1 MNNNFIQTRS
11 KLEVTGIEYYNNYM
25 KTSLGKLEKVE
36 LRDVWESE
44 SSDFTPWLAKDE
56 NIKVLGKEIGL
67 DLDVEEVEKNVG
79 KFRADILCKDVN
91 TDNWVLIENQLE
103 KTNHGHLG
111 QLLTYATGLDAVTIV
126 WIAANF
132 NEEHKAT
139 LEWLN
144 KITDEN
150 YNFFGLE
157 IELYKI
163 GDSKIAPNFK
173 MICQPDNWSQSISRE
188 AKRIEQGDVSEIK
201 LLQYKFWTELGKKL
215 EITDAPLK
223 LQKVYPQHWTNIA
236 VGKTGVHLGATF
248 NTQEERVSAQL
259 YIIKNK
265 NWFKELESQKDEIE
279 KELGEQLTWQFLPER
294 AASRIALYRPNS
306 IIDNEENWQEMI
318 TWLVEKLEK
327 LRTVFSPRL
336 KNLKLDDEQN

>member
-1 MNNNFIQTRS
+1 
-11 KLEVTGIEYYNNYM
+11 M
-25 KTSLGKLEKVE
+25 KKALGTLEKVD
-36 LRDVWESE
+36 LREVWESE
-44 SSDFTPWLAKDE
+44 NEDFTPWLAREE
-56 NIKVLGKEIGL
+56 NINKLGQKIGL
-67 DLDVEEVEKNVG
+67 DLEVEAQEKRVG
-79 KFRADILCKDVN
+79 KFRADILCKDIN

-126 WIAANF
+126 WVAATF

-139 LEWLN
+139 LDWLN

-163 GDSKIAPNFK
+163 EDSKIAPKFNLV
-173 MICQPDNWSQSISRE
+173 CQPDNWSQSISRE
-188 AKRIEQGDVSEIK
+188 AKRIEQGEVSETK
-201 LLQYKFWTELGKKL
+201 LKQYKFWTELGKEL
-215 EITDAPLK
+215 QAADTPLK

-248 NTQEERVSAQL
+248 NTQQERVSAQL

-265 NWFKELESQKDEIE
+265 NWFKELESQKDIIE
-279 KELGEQLTWQFLPER
+279 KELGEKLSWQLLPEK
-294 AASRIALYRPNS
+294 AASRIALYRSNS
-306 IIDNEENWQEMI
+306 DIENTDDWKEMLK
-318 TWLVEKLEK
+318 WLVLKLEK
-327 LRTVFSPRL
+327 LRIVFSPRL
-336 KNLKLDDEQN
+336 KNLRLDSEEVN

>member
-1 MNNNFIQTRS
+1 
-11 KLEVTGIEYYNNYM
+11 M
-25 KTSLGKLEKVE
+25 KKALGTLEKVD
-36 LRDVWESE
+36 LREVWESE
-44 SSDFTPWLAKDE
+44 NEDFTPWLAREE
-56 NIKVLGKEIGL
+56 NINKLGQKIGL
-67 DLDVEEVEKNVG
+67 DLEVEAQEKRVG
-79 KFRADILCKDVN
+79 KFRADILCKDIN

-126 WIAANF
+126 WVAATF

-139 LEWLN
+139 LDWLN

-163 GDSKIAPNFK
+163 EDSKIAPKFNLV
-173 MICQPDNWSQSISRE
+173 CQPDNWSQSISRE
-188 AKRIEQGDVSEIK
+188 AKRIEQGEVSETK
-201 LLQYKFWTELGKKL
+201 LKQYKFWTELGKEL
-215 EITDAPLK
+215 QAADTPLK

-248 NTQEERVSAQL
+248 NTQQERVSAQL

-265 NWFKELESQKDEIE
+265 NWFKELESQKDIIE
-279 KELGEQLTWQFLPER
+279 KELGEKLSWQLLPEK
-294 AASRIALYRPNS
+294 AASRIALYRSNS
-306 IIDNEENWQEMI
+306 DIENTDDWKEMLK
-318 TWLVEKLEK
+318 WLVLKLEK
-327 LRTVFSPRL
+327 LRIVFSPRL
-336 KNLKLDDEQN
+336 KNLRLYSEEVN

>member
-1 MNNNFIQTRS
+1 
-11 KLEVTGIEYYNNYM
+11 M
-25 KTSLGKLEKVE
+25 KKALGTLEKVD
-36 LRDVWESE
+36 LREVWESE
-44 SSDFTPWLAKDE
+44 NEDFTPWLAREE
-56 NIKVLGKEIGL
+56 NINKLGQKIGL
-67 DLDVEEVEKNVG
+67 DLEVEAQEKRVG
-79 KFRADILCKDVN
+79 KFRADILCKDIN

-126 WIAANF
+126 WVAATF

-139 LEWLN
+139 LDWLN

-163 GDSKIAPNFK
+163 EDSKIAPKFNLV
-173 MICQPDNWSQSISRE
+173 CQPDNWSQSISRE
-188 AKRIEQGDVSEIK
+188 AKRIEQGEVSETK
-201 LLQYKFWTELGKKL
+201 LKQYKFWTELGKEL
-215 EITDAPLK
+215 QAADTPLK

-248 NTQEERVSAQL
+248 NTQQERVSAQL

-265 NWFKELESQKDEIE
+265 NWFKELESQKDIIE
-279 KELGEQLTWQFLPER
+279 KELGEKLSWQLLPEK
-294 AASRIALYRPNS
+294 AASRIALYRSNS
-306 IIDNEENWQEMI
+306 DIENTDDWKEMLK
-318 TWLVEKLEK
+318 WLVLKLEK
-327 LRTVFSPRL
+327 LRIVFSQRL
-336 KNLKLDDEQN
+336 KNLRLDSEEGN

>member
-1 MNNNFIQTRS
+1 
-11 KLEVTGIEYYNNYM
+11 M
-25 KTSLGKLEKVE
+25 KKALGTLEKVD
-36 LRDVWESE
+36 LREVWESE
-44 SSDFTPWLAKDE
+44 NEDFTPWLAREE
-56 NIKVLGKEIGL
+56 NINKLGQKIGL
-67 DLDVEEVEKNVG
+67 DLEVEAQEKRVG
-79 KFRADILCKDVN
+79 KFRADILCKDIN

-126 WIAANF
+126 WVAATF

-139 LEWLN
+139 LDWLN

-163 GDSKIAPNFK
+163 EDSKIAPKFNLV
-173 MICQPDNWSQSISRE
+173 CQPDNWSQSISRE
-188 AKRIEQGDVSEIK
+188 AKRIEQGEVSETK
-201 LLQYKFWTELGKKL
+201 LKQYKFWTELGKEL
-215 EITDAPLK
+215 QAADTPLK

-248 NTQEERVSAQL
+248 NTQQEKVSAQL

-265 NWFKELESQKDEIE
+265 NWFKELESQKDIIE
-279 KELGEQLTWQFLPER
+279 KELGEKLSWQLLPEK
-294 AASRIALYRPNS
+294 AASRIALYRSNS
-306 IIDNEENWQEMI
+306 DIENTDDWKEMLK
-318 TWLVEKLEK
+318 WLVLKLEK
-327 LRTVFSPRL
+327 LRIVFSPRL
-336 KNLKLDDEQN
+336 KNLRLDSEEGN

>member
-1 MNNNFIQTRS
+1 
-11 KLEVTGIEYYNNYM
+11 M
-25 KTSLGKLEKVE
+25 KKALGTLEKVD
-36 LRDVWESE
+36 LREVWESE
-44 SSDFTPWLAKDE
+44 NEDFTPWLAREE
-56 NIKVLGKEIGL
+56 NINKLGQKIGL
-67 DLDVEEVEKNVG
+67 DLEIEAQEKRVG
-79 KFRADILCKDVN
+79 KFRADILCKDIN

-126 WIAANF
+126 WVAATF

-139 LEWLN
+139 LDWLN

-163 GDSKIAPNFK
+163 EDSKIAPKFNLV
-173 MICQPDNWSQSISRE
+173 CQPDNWSQSISRE
-188 AKRIEQGDVSEIK
+188 AKRIEQGEVSETK
-201 LLQYKFWTELGKKL
+201 LKQYKFWTELGKEL
-215 EITDAPLK
+215 QAADTPLK

-248 NTQEERVSAQL
+248 NTQQERVSAQL

-265 NWFKELESQKDEIE
+265 NWFKELESQKDIIE
-279 KELGEQLTWQFLPER
+279 KELGEKLSWQLLPEK
-294 AASRIALYRPNS
+294 AASRIALYRSNS
-306 IIDNEENWQEMI
+306 DIENTDDWKEMLK
-318 TWLVEKLEK
+318 WLVLKLEK
-327 LRTVFSPRL
+327 LRIVFSPRL
-336 KNLKLDDEQN
+336 KNLRLDSEEVN

>member
-1 MNNNFIQTRS
+1 
-11 KLEVTGIEYYNNYM
+11 M
-25 KTSLGKLEKVE
+25 KKALGTLEKVD
-36 LRDVWESE
+36 LREVWESE
-44 SSDFTPWLAKDE
+44 NEDFTPWLAREE
-56 NIKVLGKEIGL
+56 NINKLGQKIGL
-67 DLDVEEVEKNVG
+67 DLEVEAQEKRVG
-79 KFRADILCKDVN
+79 KFRADILCKDIN

-126 WIAANF
+126 WVAATF

-139 LEWLN
+139 LDWLN

-163 GDSKIAPNFK
+163 EDSKIAPKFNLV
-173 MICQPDNWSQSISRE
+173 CQPDNWSQSISRE
-188 AKRIEQGDVSEIK
+188 AKRIEQGEVSETK
-201 LLQYKFWTELGKKL
+201 LKQYKFWTELGKEL
-215 EITDAPLK
+215 QSADTPLK

-248 NTQEERVSAQL
+248 NTQQERVSAQL

-265 NWFKELESQKDEIE
+265 NWFKELESQKDIIE
-279 KELGEQLTWQFLPER
+279 KELGEKLSWQLLPEK
-294 AASRIALYRPNS
+294 AASRIALYRSNS
-306 IIDNEENWQEMI
+306 DIENTDDWKEMLK
-318 TWLVEKLEK
+318 WLVLKLEK
-327 LRTVFSPRL
+327 LRIVFSPRL
-336 KNLKLDDEQN
+336 KNLRLDSEEGN

>member
-1 MNNNFIQTRS
+1 
-11 KLEVTGIEYYNNYM
+11 M
-25 KTSLGKLEKVE
+25 KKTLGTLEKVD
-36 LRDVWESE
+36 LREVWESE
-44 SSDFTPWLAKDE
+44 NEDFTPWLAREE
-56 NIKVLGKEIGL
+56 NINKLGQKIGL
-67 DLDVEEVEKNVG
+67 DLEVEAQEKRVG
-79 KFRADILCKDVN
+79 KFRADILCKDIN

-126 WIAANF
+126 WVAATF

-139 LEWLN
+139 LDWLN

-163 GDSKIAPNFK
+163 EDSKIAPKFNLV
-173 MICQPDNWSQSISRE
+173 CQPDNWSQSISRE
-188 AKRIEQGDVSEIK
+188 AKRIEQGEVSETK
-201 LLQYKFWTELGKKL
+201 LKQYKFWTELGKEL
-215 EITDAPLK
+215 QAADTPLK

-248 NTQEERVSAQL
+248 NTQQERVSAQL

-265 NWFKELESQKDEIE
+265 NWFKELESQKDIIE
-279 KELGEQLTWQFLPER
+279 KELGEKLSWQLLPEK
-294 AASRIALYRPNS
+294 AASRIALYRSNS
-306 IIDNEENWQEMI
+306 DIENTDDWKDMLK
-318 TWLVEKLEK
+318 WLVLKLEK
-327 LRTVFSPRL
+327 LRIVFSPRL
-336 KNLKLDDEQN
+336 KNLRLDSEEGN

>member
-1 MNNNFIQTRS
+1 MK
-11 KLEVTGIEYYNNYM
+11 KL
-25 KTSLGKLEKVE
+25 LGTLEKVD
-36 LRDVWESE
+36 LREVWESE
-44 SSDFTPWLAKDE
+44 NEDFTPWLAREE
-56 NIKVLGKEIGL
+56 NINKLGQKIGL
-67 DLDVEEVEKNVG
+67 DLEVEAQEKRVG
-79 KFRADILCKDVN
+79 KFRADILCKDIN

-126 WIAANF
+126 WVAATF

-139 LEWLN
+139 LDWLN

-163 GDSKIAPNFK
+163 EDSKIAPKFNLV
-173 MICQPDNWSQSISRE
+173 CQPDNWSQSISRE
-188 AKRIEQGDVSEIK
+188 AKRIEQGEVSETK
-201 LLQYKFWTELGKKL
+201 LKQYKFWTELGKEL
-215 EITDAPLK
+215 QAADTPLK

-248 NTQEERVSAQL
+248 NTQQERVSAQL

-265 NWFKELESQKDEIE
+265 NWFKELESQKDIIE
-279 KELGEQLTWQFLPER
+279 KELGEKLSWQLLPEK
-294 AASRIALYRPNS
+294 AASRIALYRSNS
-306 IIDNEENWQEMI
+306 DIENTDDWKEMLK
-318 TWLVEKLEK
+318 WLVLKLEK
-327 LRTVFSPRL
+327 LRIVFSPRL
-336 KNLKLDDEQN
+336 KNLRLDSEEGN

>member
-1 MNNNFIQTRS
+1 
-11 KLEVTGIEYYNNYM
+11 M
-25 KTSLGKLEKVE
+25 KKALGTLEKVD
-36 LRDVWESE
+36 LREVWESE
-44 SSDFTPWLAKDE
+44 NEDFTPWLAREE
-56 NIKVLGKEIGL
+56 NINKLGQKIGL
-67 DLDVEEVEKNVG
+67 DLEVEAQEKRVG
-79 KFRADILCKDVN
+79 KFRADILCKDIN

-126 WIAANF
+126 WVAATF

-139 LEWLN
+139 LDWLN

-163 GDSKIAPNFK
+163 EDSKIAPKFNLV
-173 MICQPDNWSQSISRE
+173 CQPDNWSQSISRE
-188 AKRIEQGDVSEIK
+188 AKRIEQGEVSETK
-201 LLQYKFWTELGKKL
+201 LKQYKFWTELGKEL
-215 EITDAPLK
+215 QTADTPLK

-248 NTQEERVSAQL
+248 NTQQERVSAQL

-265 NWFKELESQKDEIE
+265 NWFKELESQKDIIE
-279 KELGEQLTWQFLPER
+279 KELGEKLSWQLLPEK
-294 AASRIALYRPNS
+294 AASRIALYRSNS
-306 IIDNEENWQEMI
+306 DIENTDDWKEMLK
-318 TWLVEKLEK
+318 WLVLKLEK
-327 LRTVFSPRL
+327 LRIVFSPRL
-336 KNLKLDDEQN
+336 KNLRLDSEEGN

>member
-1 MNNNFIQTRS
+1 
-11 KLEVTGIEYYNNYM
+11 M
-25 KTSLGKLEKVE
+25 KKALGTLEKVD
-36 LRDVWESE
+36 LREVWESE
-44 SSDFTPWLAKDE
+44 NEDFTPWLAREE
-56 NIKVLGKEIGL
+56 NINKLGQKIGL
-67 DLDVEEVEKNVG
+67 DLEVEAQEKRVG
-79 KFRADILCKDVN
+79 KFRADILCKDIN

-126 WIAANF
+126 WVAATF

-139 LEWLN
+139 LDWLN

-163 GDSKIAPNFK
+163 EDSKIAPKFNLV
-173 MICQPDNWSQSISRE
+173 CQPDNWSQSISRE
-188 AKRIEQGDVSEIK
+188 AKRIEQGEVSETK
-201 LLQYKFWTELGKKL
+201 LKQYKFWTELGKEL
-215 EITDAPLK
+215 QAADTPLK

-248 NTQEERVSAQL
+248 NTQQERVSAQL

-265 NWFKELESQKDEIE
+265 NWFKELESQKDIIE
-279 KELGEQLTWQFLPER
+279 KELGEKLSWQLLPEK

-306 IIDNEENWQEMI
+306 DIENNDDWKEMLK
-318 TWLVEKLEK
+318 WLVEKLEK
-327 LRTVFSPRL
+327 LRSVFSPRL
-336 KNLKLDDEQN
+336 KNLRLESEEGN

>member
-1 MNNNFIQTRS
+1 
-11 KLEVTGIEYYNNYM
+11 M
-25 KTSLGKLEKVE
+25 KKALGTLEKVD
-36 LRDVWESE
+36 LREVWESE
-44 SSDFTPWLAKDE
+44 NEDFTPWLAREE
-56 NIKVLGKEIGL
+56 NINKLGQKIGL
-67 DLDVEEVEKNVG
+67 DLEVEAQEKRVG
-79 KFRADILCKDVN
+79 KFRADILCKDIN

-126 WIAANF
+126 WVAATF

-139 LEWLN
+139 LDWLN

-163 GDSKIAPNFK
+163 EDSKIAPKFNLV
-173 MICQPDNWSQSISRE
+173 CQPDNWSQSISRE
-188 AKRIEQGDVSEIK
+188 AKRIEQGEVSETK
-201 LLQYKFWTELGKKL
+201 LKQYKFWTELGKEL
-215 EITDAPLK
+215 QAADTPLK

-248 NTQEERVSAQL
+248 NTQQERVSAQL

-265 NWFKELESQKDEIE
+265 NWFKELESQKDIIE
-279 KELGEQLTWQFLPER
+279 KELGEKLSWQLLPEK
-294 AASRIALYRPNS
+294 AASRIALYRSNS
-306 IIDNEENWQEMI
+306 DIENTDDWKEMLK
-318 TWLVEKLEK
+318 WLVLKLEK
-327 LRTVFSPRL
+327 LRIVFSPRL
-336 KNLKLDDEQN
+336 KNLRLDSEEAT

>member
-1 MNNNFIQTRS
+1 
-11 KLEVTGIEYYNNYM
+11 M
-25 KTSLGKLEKVE
+25 KKDLGTLEKVD
-36 LRDVWESE
+36 LREVWESE
-44 SSDFTPWLAKDE
+44 NEDFTPWLAREE
-56 NIKVLGKEIGL
+56 NINKLGQKIGL
-67 DLDVEEVEKNVG
+67 DLEVEAQEKRVG
-79 KFRADILCKDVN
+79 KFRADILCKDIN

-126 WIAANF
+126 WVAATF

-139 LEWLN
+139 LDWLN

-163 GDSKIAPNFK
+163 EDSKIAPKFNLV
-173 MICQPDNWSQSISRE
+173 CQPDNWSQSISRE
-188 AKRIEQGDVSEIK
+188 AKRIEQGEVSETK
-201 LLQYKFWTELGKKL
+201 LKQYKFWTELGKEL
-215 EITDAPLK
+215 QAADTPLK

-248 NTQEERVSAQL
+248 NTQQERVSAQL

-265 NWFKELESQKDEIE
+265 NWFKELESQKDIIE
-279 KELGEQLTWQFLPER
+279 KELGEKLSWQLLPEK
-294 AASRIALYRPNS
+294 AASRIALYRSNS
-306 IIDNEENWQEMI
+306 DIENTDDWKEMLK
-318 TWLVEKLEK
+318 WLVLKLEK
-327 LRTVFSPRL
+327 LRIVFSPRL
-336 KNLKLDDEQN
+336 KNLRLDSEEVN

>member
-1 MNNNFIQTRS
+1 
-11 KLEVTGIEYYNNYM
+11 M
-25 KTSLGKLEKVE
+25 KKDLGTLEKVD
-36 LRDVWESE
+36 LREVWESE
-44 SSDFTPWLAKDE
+44 NEDFTPWLAREE
-56 NIKVLGKEIGL
+56 NINKLGQKIGL
-67 DLDVEEVEKNVG
+67 DLEVEAQEKRVG
-79 KFRADILCKDVN
+79 KFRADILCKDIN

-126 WIAANF
+126 WVAATF

-139 LEWLN
+139 LDWLN

-163 GDSKIAPNFK
+163 EDSKIAPKFNLV
-173 MICQPDNWSQSISRE
+173 CQPDNWSQSISRE
-188 AKRIEQGDVSEIK
+188 AKRIEQGEVSETK
-201 LLQYKFWTELGKKL
+201 LKQYKFWTELGKEL
-215 EITDAPLK
+215 QAADTPLK

-248 NTQEERVSAQL
+248 NTQQERVSAQL

-265 NWFKELESQKDEIE
+265 NWFKELESQKDIIE
-279 KELGEQLTWQFLPER
+279 KELGEKLSWQLLPEKT
-294 AASRIALYRPNS
+294 ASRIALYRSNS
-306 IIDNEENWQEMI
+306 DIENTDDWKEMLK
-318 TWLVEKLEK
+318 WLVLKLEK
-327 LRTVFSPRL
+327 LRIVFSPRL
-336 KNLKLDDEQN
+336 KNLRLDSEEGN

>member
-1 MNNNFIQTRS
+1 
-11 KLEVTGIEYYNNYM
+11 M
-25 KTSLGKLEKVE
+25 KKDLGTLEKVD
-36 LRDVWESE
+36 LREVWESE
-44 SSDFTPWLAKDE
+44 NEDFTPWLAREE
-56 NIKVLGKEIGL
+56 NINKLGQKIGL
-67 DLDVEEVEKNVG
+67 DLEVEAQEKRVG
-79 KFRADILCKDVN
+79 KFRADILCKDIN

-126 WIAANF
+126 WVAATF

-139 LEWLN
+139 LDWLN

-163 GDSKIAPNFK
+163 EDSKIAPKFNLV
-173 MICQPDNWSQSISRE
+173 CQPDNWSQSISRE
-188 AKRIEQGDVSEIK
+188 AKRIEQGEVSETK
-201 LLQYKFWTELGKKL
+201 LKQYKFWTELGKEL
-215 EITDAPLK
+215 QAADTPLK

-248 NTQEERVSAQL
+248 NTQQERVSAQL

-265 NWFKELESQKDEIE
+265 NWFKELESQKDIIE
-279 KELGEQLTWQFLPER
+279 KELGEKLSWQLLPEK
-294 AASRIALYRPNS
+294 AASRIALYRSNS
-306 IIDNEENWQEMI
+306 DIENTDDWKEMLK
-318 TWLVEKLEK
+318 WLVLKLEK
-327 LRTVFSPRL
+327 LRIVFSPRL
-336 KNLKLDDEQN
+336 KNLRLDSEEGS

>member
-1 MNNNFIQTRS
+1 
-11 KLEVTGIEYYNNYM
+11 M
-25 KTSLGKLEKVE
+25 KKDLGTLEKVD
-36 LRDVWESE
+36 LREVWESE
-44 SSDFTPWLAKDE
+44 NEDFTPWLAREE
-56 NIKVLGKEIGL
+56 NINKLGQKIGL
-67 DLDVEEVEKNVG
+67 DLEVEAQEKRVG
-79 KFRADILCKDVN
+79 KFRADIICKDIN

-126 WIAANF
+126 WVAATF

-139 LEWLN
+139 LDWLN

-163 GDSKIAPNFK
+163 EDSKIAPKFNLV
-173 MICQPDNWSQSISRE
+173 CQPDNWSQSISRE
-188 AKRIEQGDVSEIK
+188 AKRIEQGEVSETK
-201 LLQYKFWTELGKKL
+201 LKQYKFWTELGKEL
-215 EITDAPLK
+215 QAADTPLK

-248 NTQEERVSAQL
+248 NTQQERVSAQL

-265 NWFKELESQKDEIE
+265 NWFKELESQKDIIE
-279 KELGEQLTWQFLPER
+279 KELGEKLSWQLLPEK
-294 AASRIALYRPNS
+294 AASRIALYRSNS
-306 IIDNEENWQEMI
+306 DIENTDDWKEMLK
-318 TWLVEKLEK
+318 WLVLKLEK
-327 LRTVFSPRL
+327 LRIVFSPRL
-336 KNLKLDDEQN
+336 KNLRLDSEEVN

>member
-1 MNNNFIQTRS
+1 
-11 KLEVTGIEYYNNYM
+11 M
-25 KTSLGKLEKVE
+25 KKTLGTLEKVE
-36 LRDVWESE
+36 LREVWERE
-44 SSDFTPWLAKDE
+44 NSDFTPWLAGEE
-56 NIKVLGKEIGL
+56 NINILGQKIGL
-67 DLDVEEVEKNVG
+67 DLEVEAQEKSVG
-79 KFRADILCKDVN
+79 KFKADILCKDIN

-126 WIAANF
+126 WIAASF

-163 GDSKIAPNFK
+163 EDSKIAPNFK
-173 MICQPDNWSQSISRE
+173 IVCQPDNWSQSISRE
-188 AKRIEQGDVSEIK
+188 AKRIEQGEVSETK
-201 LLQYKFWTELGKKL
+201 LKQYKFWTELGKEL
-215 EITDAPLK
+215 QTAETPLK
-223 LQKVYPQHWTNIA
+223 LQKARPQHWTNLA
-236 VGKTGVHLGATF
+236 VGKTGVRLAATF

-259 YIIKNK
+259 YIVRDKSMFKALEND
-265 NWFKELESQKDEIE
+265 KELIE
-279 KELGEQLTWQFLPER
+279 KELGEKLSWQLLPEK

-306 IIDNEENWQEMI
+306 DIENNDDWKEMLR
-318 TWLVEKLEK
+318 WLVEKLEK
-327 LRTVFSPRL
+327 LRSVFSPRL
-336 KNLKLDDEQN
+336 KNLRLESEEGN

>member
-1 MNNNFIQTRS
+1 
-11 KLEVTGIEYYNNYM
+11 M
-25 KTSLGKLEKVE
+25 KKTLGTLEKVE

-44 SSDFTPWLAKDE
+44 NTDFTTWLAREE
-56 NIKVLGKEIGL
+56 NINILGQKIGL
-67 DLDVEEVEKNVG
+67 DLEVEAQEKSVG
-79 KFRADILCKDVN
+79 KFKADILCKDIN

-126 WIAANF
+126 WIAASF

-163 GDSKIAPNFK
+163 EDSKIAPNFK
-173 MICQPDNWSQSISRE
+173 IVCQPDNWSQSISRE
-188 AKRIEQGDVSEIK
+188 AKRIEQGEVSETK
-201 LLQYKFWTELGKKL
+201 LKQYKFWTELGKEL
-215 EITDAPLK
+215 QTAETPLK
-223 LQKVYPQHWTNIA
+223 LQKARPQHWTNLA
-236 VGKTGVHLGATF
+236 VGKTGVRLAATF

-259 YIIKNK
+259 YIVRDKSMFKALEND
-265 NWFKELESQKDEIE
+265 KELIE
-279 KELGEQLTWQFLPER
+279 KELGEKLSWQLLPEK
-294 AASRIALYRPNS
+294 AASRIALYRANS
-306 IIDNEENWQEMI
+306 DIENNDDWKEMLR
-318 TWLVEKLEK
+318 WLVEKLEK
-327 LRTVFSPRL
+327 LRSVFSPRL
-336 KNLKLDDEQN
+336 KNLRLESEEGN

>member
-1 MNNNFIQTRS
+1 
-11 KLEVTGIEYYNNYM
+11 M
-25 KTSLGKLEKVE
+25 KKTLGTLEKVE
-36 LRDVWESE
+36 LREVWERE
-44 SSDFTPWLAKDE
+44 NSDFTPWLAGEE
-56 NIKVLGKEIGL
+56 NINILGQKIGL
-67 DLDVEEVEKNVG
+67 DLEVEAQEKSVG
-79 KFRADILCKDVN
+79 KFKADILCKDIN

-126 WIAANF
+126 WIAASF

-163 GDSKIAPNFK
+163 EDSKIAPNFK
-173 MICQPDNWSQSISRE
+173 IVCQPDNWSQSISRE
-188 AKRIEQGDVSEIK
+188 AKRIEQGEVSETK
-201 LLQYKFWTELGKKL
+201 LKQYKFWTELGKEL
-215 EITDAPLK
+215 QTAETPLK
-223 LQKVYPQHWTNIA
+223 LQKARPQHWTNLA
-236 VGKTGVHLGATF
+236 VGKTGVRLAATF

-259 YIIKNK
+259 YIVRDKSMFKALEND
-265 NWFKELESQKDEIE
+265 KELIE
-279 KELGEQLTWQFLPER
+279 KELGEKLSWQLLPEK

-306 IIDNEENWQEMI
+306 DIENNDDWKEMLK
-318 TWLVEKLEK
+318 WLVEKLEK
-327 LRTVFSPRL
+327 LRSVFSPRL
-336 KNLKLDDEQN
+336 KNLRLESEEGN

>member
-1 MNNNFIQTRS
+1 
-11 KLEVTGIEYYNNYM
+11 M
-25 KTSLGKLEKVE
+25 KKALGTLEKVD
-36 LRDVWESE
+36 LREVWESE
-44 SSDFTPWLAKDE
+44 NEDFTPWLAREE
-56 NIKVLGKEIGL
+56 NINKLGQKIGL
-67 DLDVEEVEKNVG
+67 DLEVEAQEKRVG
-79 KFRADILCKDVN
+79 KFRADILCKDIN

-126 WIAANF
+126 WVAATF

-139 LEWLN
+139 LDWLN

-163 GDSKIAPNFK
+163 EDSKIAPKFNLV
-173 MICQPDNWSQSISRE
+173 CQPDNWSQSISRE
-188 AKRIEQGDVSEIK
+188 AKRIEQGEVSETK
-201 LLQYKFWTELGKKL
+201 LKQYKFWTELGKEL
-215 EITDAPLK
+215 QAADTPLK

-248 NTQEERVSAQL
+248 NTQQERVSAQL

-265 NWFKELESQKDEIE
+265 NWFKELESQKDIIE
-279 KELGEQLTWQFLPER
+279 KELGEKLSWQLLPEK
-294 AASRIALYRPNS
+294 AASRIALYRSNS
-306 IIDNEENWQEMI
+306 DIENTDDWKEMLK
-318 TWLVEKLEK
+318 WLVLKLEK
-327 LRTVFSPRL
+327 LRIVFSPKL
-336 KNLKLDDEQN
+336 KNLRLDSEEAN

>member
-1 MNNNFIQTRS
+1 
-11 KLEVTGIEYYNNYM
+11 M
-25 KTSLGKLEKVE
+25 KKALGTLEKVD
-36 LRDVWESE
+36 LREVWESE
-44 SSDFTPWLAKDE
+44 NEDFTPWLAREE
-56 NIKVLGKEIGL
+56 NINKLGQKIGL
-67 DLDVEEVEKNVG
+67 DLEVEAQEKRVG
-79 KFRADILCKDVN
+79 KFRADILCKDIN

-126 WIAANF
+126 WVAATF

-139 LEWLN
+139 LDWLN

-163 GDSKIAPNFK
+163 EDSKIAPKFNLV
-173 MICQPDNWSQSISRE
+173 CQPDNWSQSISRE
-188 AKRIEQGDVSEIK
+188 AKRIEQGEVSETK
-201 LLQYKFWTELGKKL
+201 LKQYKFWTELGKEL
-215 EITDAPLK
+215 QAADTPLK

-248 NTQEERVSAQL
+248 NTQQERVSAQL

-265 NWFKELESQKDEIE
+265 NWFKELESQKDIIE
-279 KELGEQLTWQFLPER
+279 KELGEKLSWQLLPEK
-294 AASRIALYRPNS
+294 AASRIALYRSNS
-306 IIDNEENWQEMI
+306 DIENTDDWKDMLK
-318 TWLVEKLEK
+318 WLVLKLEK
-327 LRTVFSPRL
+327 LRIVFSPRL
-336 KNLKLDDEQN
+336 KNLRLDSEEVN

>member
-1 MNNNFIQTRS
+1 MEKE
-11 KLEVTGIEYYNNYM
+11 KLGTL
-25 KTSLGKLEKVE
+25 KKVE
-36 LRDVWESE
+36 LREVWESE
-44 SSDFTPWLAKDE
+44 NSDFTPWLAREE
-56 NIKVLGKEIGL
+56 NIEILGEKIGL
-67 DLDVEEVEKNVG
+67 DLEVEAQEKNVG
-79 KFRADILCKDVN
+79 KFRADILCKDIN

-157 IELYKI
+157 IELYRI

-173 MICQPDNWSQSISRE
+173 IVCQPDNWSQSISRE
-188 AKRIEQGDVSEIK
+188 AKRIEEGEVSETK
-201 LLQYKFWTELGKKL
+201 LKQFQFWTELGKEL
-215 EITDAPLK
+215 QAADTPLK
-223 LQKVYPQHWTNIA
+223 VQKARPQHWTNLA
-236 VGKTGVHLGATF
+236 VGKTGVHLAATF

-259 YIIKNK
+259 YIVRDKAM
-265 NWFKELESQKDEIE
+265 FKELESMKEEIE
-279 KELGEQLTWQFLPER
+279 KELGEKLSWQLLPEK

-306 IIDNEENWQEMI
+306 DIENSDDWKEMLK
-318 TWLVEKLEK
+318 WLVEKLEK
-327 LRTVFSPRL
+327 LRTAFSPRL
-336 KNLKLDDEQN
+336 KNLRLEGEEGN

>member
-1 MNNNFIQTRS
+1 
-11 KLEVTGIEYYNNYM
+11 M
-25 KTSLGKLEKVE
+25 KKALGTLEKVD
-36 LRDVWESE
+36 LREVWESE
-44 SSDFTPWLAKDE
+44 NEDFTPWLAREE
-56 NIKVLGKEIGL
+56 NINKLGQKIGL
-67 DLDVEEVEKNVG
+67 DLEVEAQEKRVG
-79 KFRADILCKDVN
+79 KFRADILCKDIN

-126 WIAANF
+126 WVAATF

-139 LEWLN
+139 LDWLN

-163 GDSKIAPNFK
+163 EDSKIAPKFNLV
-173 MICQPDNWSQSISRE
+173 CQPDNWSQSISRE
-188 AKRIEQGDVSEIK
+188 AKRIEQGEVSETK
-201 LLQYKFWTELGKKL
+201 LKQYKFWTELGKEL
-215 EITDAPLK
+215 QAAETPLK

-248 NTQEERVSAQL
+248 NTQQERVSAQL

-265 NWFKELESQKDEIE
+265 NWFKELESQKDIIE
-279 KELGEQLTWQFLPER
+279 KELGEKLSWQLLPEK
-294 AASRIALYRPNS
+294 AASRIALYRSNS
-306 IIDNEENWQEMI
+306 DIENTDDWKEMLK
-318 TWLVEKLEK
+318 WLVLKLEK
-327 LRTVFSPRL
+327 LRIVFSPRL
-336 KNLKLDDEQN
+336 KNLRLDSEEGN

>member
-1 MNNNFIQTRS
+1 
-11 KLEVTGIEYYNNYM
+11 M
-25 KTSLGKLEKVE
+25 KKALGTLEKVD
-36 LRDVWESE
+36 LREVWESE
-44 SSDFTPWLAKDE
+44 NEDFTPWLAREE
-56 NIKVLGKEIGL
+56 NINKLGQKIGL
-67 DLDVEEVEKNVG
+67 DLEVEAQEKRVG
-79 KFRADILCKDVN
+79 KFRADILCKDIN

-126 WIAANF
+126 WVAATF

-139 LEWLN
+139 LDWLN

-163 GDSKIAPNFK
+163 EDSKIAPKFNLV
-173 MICQPDNWSQSISRE
+173 CQPDNWSQSISRE
-188 AKRIEQGDVSEIK
+188 AKRIEQGEVSETK
-201 LLQYKFWTELGKKL
+201 LKQYKFWTELGKEL
-215 EITDAPLK
+215 QAADTPLK

-248 NTQEERVSAQL
+248 NTQQERVSAQL

-265 NWFKELESQKDEIE
+265 NWFKELESQKDIIE
-279 KELGEQLTWQFLPER
+279 KELGEKLSWQLLPEK
-294 AASRIALYRPNS
+294 AASRIALYRSNS
-306 IIDNEENWQEMI
+306 DIENTDDWKDMLK
-318 TWLVEKLEK
+318 WLVLKLEK
-327 LRTVFSPRL
+327 LRIVFSPRL
-336 KNLKLDDEQN
+336 KNLRLDSEEGN

>member
-1 MNNNFIQTRS
+1 
-11 KLEVTGIEYYNNYM
+11 M
-25 KTSLGKLEKVE
+25 KTALGKLEKVE

-56 NIKVLGKEIGL
+56 NIKVLGEEIGL
-67 DLDVEEVEKNVG
+67 DLEVEEVEKNVG
-79 KFRADILCKDVN
+79 KFRADILCKDIS

-111 QLLTYATGLDAVTIV
+111 QLLTYATGLEAVTIV
-126 WIAANF
+126 WVAAHF

-173 MICQPDNWSQSISRE
+173 MICKPDNWSQSISRE
-188 AKRIEQGDVSEIK
+188 AKKIEQGDISELK

-215 EITDAPLK
+215 ESNDTPLK

-236 VGKTGVHLGATF
+236 VGKTGVHLAATF

-265 NWFKELESQKDEIE
+265 NWFKELESQKNAIE
-279 KELGEQLTWQFLPER
+279 KELGEELSWQSLPER

-306 IIDNEENWQEMI
+306 KIENEENWQDMI
-318 TWLVEKLEK
+318 IWLVEKLEK
-327 LRTVFSPRL
+327 LRSIFSPRL
-336 KNLKLDDEQN
+336 KNLRLDDEQN

>member
-1 MNNNFIQTRS
+1 
-11 KLEVTGIEYYNNYM
+11 M
-25 KTSLGKLEKVE
+25 KKALGTLEKVD
-36 LRDVWESE
+36 LREVWESE
-44 SSDFTPWLAKDE
+44 NEDFTPWLAREE
-56 NIKVLGKEIGL
+56 NINKLGQKIGL
-67 DLDVEEVEKNVG
+67 DLEVEAQEKRVG
-79 KFRADILCKDVN
+79 KFRADILCKDIN

-126 WIAANF
+126 WVAATF

-139 LEWLN
+139 LDWLN

-163 GDSKIAPNFK
+163 EDSKIAPKFNLV
-173 MICQPDNWSQSISRE
+173 CQPDNWSQSISRE
-188 AKRIEQGDVSEIK
+188 AKRIEQGEVSETK
-201 LLQYKFWTELGKKL
+201 LKQYKFWTELGKEL
-215 EITDAPLK
+215 QAADTPLK

-248 NTQEERVSAQL
+248 NTQQERVSAQL

-265 NWFKELESQKDEIE
+265 NWFKELESQKDIIE
-279 KELGEQLTWQFLPER
+279 KELWEKLSWQLLPEK
-294 AASRIALYRPNS
+294 AASRIALYRSNS
-306 IIDNEENWQEMI
+306 DIENTNDWKEMLK
-318 TWLVEKLEK
+318 WLVLKLEK
-327 LRTVFSPRL
+327 LRIVFSPRL
-336 KNLKLDDEQN
+336 KNLRLDSEEGN

>member
-1 MNNNFIQTRS
+1 
-11 KLEVTGIEYYNNYM
+11 M
-25 KTSLGKLEKVE
+25 KKDLGTLEKVD
-36 LRDVWESE
+36 LREVWESE
-44 SSDFTPWLAKDE
+44 NEDFTPWLARE
-56 NIKVLGKEIGL
+56 GNINKLGQKIGL
-67 DLDVEEVEKNVG
+67 DLEVEAQEKRVG
-79 KFRADILCKDVN
+79 KFRADILCKDIN

-126 WIAANF
+126 WVAATF

-139 LEWLN
+139 LDWLN

-163 GDSKIAPNFK
+163 EDSKIAPKFNLV
-173 MICQPDNWSQSISRE
+173 CQPDNWSQSISRE
-188 AKRIEQGDVSEIK
+188 AKRIEQGEVSETK
-201 LLQYKFWTELGKKL
+201 LKQYKFWTELGKEL
-215 EITDAPLK
+215 QAADTPLK

-248 NTQEERVSAQL
+248 NTQQERVSAQL

-265 NWFKELESQKDEIE
+265 NWFKELESQKDIIE
-279 KELGEQLTWQFLPER
+279 KELGEKLSWQLLPEK
-294 AASRIALYRPNS
+294 AASRIALYRSNS
-306 IIDNEENWQEMI
+306 DIENTDDWKEMLK
-318 TWLVEKLEK
+318 WLVLKLEK
-327 LRTVFSPRL
+327 LRIVFSPRL
-336 KNLKLDDEQN
+336 KNLRLDSEEGN

>member
-1 MNNNFIQTRS
+1 
-11 KLEVTGIEYYNNYM
+11 M
-25 KTSLGKLEKVE
+25 KKALGTLEKVD
-36 LRDVWESE
+36 LREVWESE
-44 SSDFTPWLAKDE
+44 NEDFTPWLAREE
-56 NIKVLGKEIGL
+56 NINKLGQKIGL
-67 DLDVEEVEKNVG
+67 DLEVEAQEKRVG
-79 KFRADILCKDVN
+79 KFRADILCKDIN

-126 WIAANF
+126 WVAATF

-139 LEWLN
+139 LDWLN

-163 GDSKIAPNFK
+163 EDSKIAPKFNLV
-173 MICQPDNWSQSISRE
+173 CQPDNWSQSISRE
-188 AKRIEQGDVSEIK
+188 AKRIEQGEVSETK
-201 LLQYKFWTELGKKL
+201 LKQYKFWTELGKEL
-215 EITDAPLK
+215 QAADTPLK

-248 NTQEERVSAQL
+248 NTQQERVSAQL

-265 NWFKELESQKDEIE
+265 NWFKELESQKDVIE
-279 KELGEQLTWQFLPER
+279 KELG
-294 AASRIALYRPNS
+294 
-306 IIDNEENWQEMI
+306 
-318 TWLVEKLEK
+318 
-327 LRTVFSPRL
+327 
-336 KNLKLDDEQN
+336 